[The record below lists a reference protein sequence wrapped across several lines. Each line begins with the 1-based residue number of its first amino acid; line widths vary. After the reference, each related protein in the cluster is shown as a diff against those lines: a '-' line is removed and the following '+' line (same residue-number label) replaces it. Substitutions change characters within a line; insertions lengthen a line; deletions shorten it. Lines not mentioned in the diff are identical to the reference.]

1 MNKTVLITGS
11 SRGIG
16 AETARLFA
24 QNGYNVAINYN
35 SSENEAQALLDEIL
49 KINSNVIAIKANI
62 ANENEVKN
70 MFLKI
75 KETFGDI
82 DVLVN
87 NAGIS
92 KIGVITDFTENDW
105 DNMFAVNVKGAFF
118 CIKEAIPMM
127 LSKGKGKIINISSM
141 WGISG
146 GSCEVCYSSTK
157 SALIG
162 LTKALAKELGPSHI
176 NVNCIAPGVI
186 ATEMNSSLSE
196 EDINVL
202 KDETPLMR
210 IGSPLDVAKGIMF
223 LSEENSD
230 FITGQ
235 VISIDGGFI
244 V

>member
-1 MNKTVLITGS
+1 MNKTILITGS

-24 QNGYNVAINYN
+24 QNGYNVVINYN
-35 SSENEAQALLDEIL
+35 SSQNDAQGLLNELV
-49 KINSNVIAIKANI
+49 KINSNVIAIKANVATEI
-62 ANENEVKN
+62 EVKN

-75 KETFGDI
+75 KETFGGVDI
-82 DVLVN
+82 LVN

-105 DNMFAVNVKGAFF
+105 DNMFAINVKGAFF

-157 SALIG
+157 SAIIG

-186 ATEMNSSLSE
+186 ATEMNSSLSD
-196 EDINVL
+196 EDINIL

-210 IGSPLDVAKGIMF
+210 IGTPLDVAKGIMF
-223 LSEENSD
+223 LSEDSSD

>member
-16 AETARLFA
+16 ADTARLFA
-24 QNGYNVAINYN
+24 KEGYNVVINYN
-35 SSENEAQALLDEIL
+35 SSENSAEALCDELL
-49 KINSNVIAIKANI
+49 KTNSNVIAIKANV
-62 ANENEVKN
+62 ANENEVKD

-75 KETFGDI
+75 KNTFGGV

-92 KIGVITDFTENDW
+92 KIGVINDFSESDW
-105 DNMFAVNVKGAFF
+105 DNMFNVNVKGAFL
-118 CIKEAIPMM
+118 CIKQAIPTM
-127 LSKGKGKIINISSM
+127 LSKGKGKIINLSSM

-146 GSCEVCYSSTK
+146 ASCEVCYSSTK
-157 SALIG
+157 AAIIG
-162 LTKALAKELGPSHI
+162 LTKSLAKELGPSNI

-186 ATEMNSSLSE
+186 ETEMNKSLSE
-196 EDINVL
+196 EDMTIL
-202 KDETPLMR
+202 KEETPLMR
-210 IGSPLDVAKGIMF
+210 IGQPSDVAKGILF
-223 LSEENSD
+223 LASDNSD

-235 VISIDGGFI
+235 VLSVDGGFI

>member
-1 MNKTVLITGS
+1 MNKTILITGS

-24 QNGYNVAINYN
+24 QNGYNVVINYN
-35 SSENEAQALLDEIL
+35 SSKIEAQGLLNELL
-49 KINSNVIAIKANI
+49 KINSNVIAIKANV
-62 ANENEVKN
+62 ANEIEVKN

-75 KETFGDI
+75 KETFGQV

-127 LSKGKGKIINISSM
+127 LCKGKGKIINISSM

-162 LTKALAKELGPSHI
+162 LTKSLAKELGPSHI

-186 ATEMNSSLSE
+186 ATEMNSSLSD
-196 EDINVL
+196 EDLNVL

-210 IGSPLDVAKGIMF
+210 IGTPLDVAKGIMF
-223 LSEENSD
+223 LSEDSSD

>member
-24 QNGYNVAINYN
+24 KEGYNVVINYN
-35 SSENEAQALLDEIL
+35 FSEKDAQALCDELL
-49 KINSNVIAIKANI
+49 KINPNVIAIKANVGI
-62 ANENEVKN
+62 ENEVKD
-70 MFLKI
+70 MFLQI
-75 KETFGDI
+75 KKTFGEI

-92 KIGVITDFTENDW
+92 KIGVINDFSEKDW
-105 DNMFAVNVKGAFF
+105 DNMFSVNVKGAFL

-127 LSKGKGKIINISSM
+127 LFKGKGKIINLSSM

-146 GSCEVCYSSTK
+146 ASCEVCYSSTK
-157 SALIG
+157 AAIIG
-162 LTKALAKELGPSHI
+162 LTKSLAKELGPSKI

-186 ATEMNSSLSE
+186 ETEMNKSLTE
-196 EDINVL
+196 EDIKVL

-210 IGSPLDVAKGIMF
+210 IGSPLDVAKAILF
-223 LSEENSD
+223 LASSNSD

-235 VISIDGGFI
+235 VLGVDGGFI

>member
-1 MNKTVLITGS
+1 MNKTILITGS

-24 QNGYNVAINYN
+24 QNGYNVVINYN
-35 SSENEAQALLDEIL
+35 SSKIEAQGLLNELL
-49 KINSNVIAIKANI
+49 KINSNVIAIKANV
-62 ANENEVKN
+62 ANEIEVKN

-75 KETFGDI
+75 KETFGQV

-162 LTKALAKELGPSHI
+162 LTKSLAKELGPSHI

-186 ATEMNSSLSE
+186 ATEMNSLLSD
-196 EDINVL
+196 EDLNVL

-210 IGSPLDVAKGIMF
+210 IGTPLDVAKGIMF
-223 LSEENSD
+223 LSEDSSD